1 MSRKVSGKGELW
13 KLSFKYIKKVT
24 AALLA
29 AVLLLLCGSGCSEKD
44 GSGYIFKYDIAA
56 NPVTLDPQTA
66 NDSSAY
72 EIIANLFEGLLKV
85 DNDGNIQ
92 GAAAESYDVSE
103 DGLVYTFKLR
113 EDVYWYDGRE
123 FEAPCT
129 AHDFVF
135 AFQRLFKP
143 ATKSKTAGG
152 FFCIKNAQAI
162 NSGSIAELSELGV
175 EAVGD
180 YDLVIT
186 LEYPNPS
193 FPVLL
198 TTAPAMP
205 CNQEFYESTN
215 GKYGLYA
222 NAVASNGAFYVHSWS
237 YDPWSK
243 DNNNIIMRANVK
255 NNENERIYPYGL
267 NFFIEEEDSYQN
279 FLNEQ
284 SHVYI
289 TSGAE
294 AVRLLDMGYEY
305 SESSN
310 KVWGVLFNVKSDA
323 FRHEG
328 LRQALAYSINRNSTE
343 TDATGYE
350 KSNSLIPSS
359 VKLGDDGYRE
369 LVGRDSYLTY
379 SSLLAENA
387 LDSALPT
394 MDKSNM
400 TGLTLYVPDDDAI
413 MDYVSSVAQQWQTG
427 LNFYCN
433 IKRLSAADY
442 EKVLKSGEFDF
453 IVADISGSFNSP
465 YAYLSSFLSTGSGNY
480 SGYVNSSFDV
490 LMERAESAVTAE
502 ESAELFFEAEET
514 VINGAV
520 FIPLLGQSE
529 YAFLGEDCRDIIYNP
544 FSRTVVFR
552 EAKKF

>member
-1 MSRKVSGKGELW
+1 M
-13 KLSFKYIKKVT
+13 KLRYRSVKKAAAVAAA
-24 AALLA
+24 AALLIYS
-29 AVLLLLCGSGCSEKD
+29 SGCSEKD
-44 GSGYIFKYDIAA
+44 GSGYIFKYEIVA
-56 NPVTLDPQTA
+56 NPATLDPQTA

-85 DNDGNIQ
+85 DSQGDIQ
-92 GAAAESYDVSE
+92 PAVAESYDVSE

-152 FFCIKNAQAI
+152 FFCIKNAQEI
-162 NSGSIAELSELGV
+162 NSGKITELSELGV
-175 EAVGD
+175 EAVSD
-180 YDLVIT
+180 HELVIT

-205 CNQEFYESTN
+205 CNEEYYESTN
-215 GKYGLYA
+215 GKYGLYGD
-222 NAVASNGAFYVHSWS
+222 AVASNGAFYVYRWN
-237 YDPWSK
+237 YDPWSN

-255 NNENERIYPYGL
+255 NKESDPIYPYGL

-279 FLNEQ
+279 FLDEQ

-305 SESSN
+305 SESN
-310 KVWGVLFNVKSDA
+310 NRVWGVLFNVKSPA
-323 FRHEG
+323 FKSEG
-328 LRQALAYSINRNSTE
+328 LRQALAYSIDRDSAV

-350 KSNSLIPSS
+350 NSWSIVPSS
-359 VKLGDDGYRE
+359 VKLGEEDYRE
-369 LVGRDSYLTY
+369 LAGRDSYLTH
-379 SSLLAENA
+379 SSLLADNA
-387 LDSALPT
+387 FDKALREV
-394 MDKSNM
+394 DKSYLS
-400 TGLTLYVPDDDAI
+400 GLTLYVPDDDAI
-413 MDYVSSVAQQWQTG
+413 VEYISTVAQQWQAG

-433 IKRLSAADY
+433 IKRLSASEY
-442 EKVLKSGEFDF
+442 EKVLKNGDFDF

-465 YAYLSSFLSTGSGNY
+465 YAYLSAFLSSGGGNY
-480 SGYVNSSFDV
+480 SGYRNSSFDA
-490 LMERAESAVTAE
+490 LMERAESAATAE
-502 ESAELFFEAEET
+502 ESAELYFQAEET
-514 VINGAV
+514 VINGAM
-520 FIPLLGQSE
+520 FIPLLNQSE
-529 YAFLGEDCRDIIYNP
+529 YAFFGEDCQGIVYNP
-544 FSRTVVFR
+544 FSKTVVFR
-552 EAKKF
+552 EAKKV

>member
-1 MSRKVSGKGELW
+1 MSKKVSGKGELL
-13 KLSFKYIKKVT
+13 KLRYRCIKKT
-24 AALLA
+24 AAAILA
-29 AVLLLLCGSGCSEKD
+29 AVLSICGTSCSEKD
-44 GSGYIFKYDIAA
+44 GSGYIFKYDIDA

-85 DNDGNIQ
+85 DNAGDIQ
-92 GAAAESYDVSE
+92 NAVAESYDVSS

-113 EDVYWYDGRE
+113 EDVYWYDGGE

-143 ATKSKTAGG
+143 ATKSKTAAG
-152 FFCIKNAQAI
+152 FFCIQNAQGI
-162 NSGSIAELSELGV
+162 NNGSISDMSELGV
-175 EAVGD
+175 KAMGD
-180 YDLVIT
+180 YELVIT

-205 CNQEFYESTN
+205 CNQKYYESTN
-215 GKYGLYA
+215 GKYGLDA
-222 NAVASNGAFYVHSWS
+222 KSVASNGAFYVYKWS
-237 YDPWSK
+237 YDPWSS

-255 NNENERIYPYGL
+255 NNESQKIYPYGL

-279 FLNEQ
+279 FLDEL

-289 TSGAE
+289 TSGNK
-294 AVRLLDMGYEY
+294 AVRLLNMGYEY

-310 KVWGVLFNVKSDA
+310 KVWGVLFNVKSTA
-323 FRHEG
+323 FRNEG
-328 LRQALAYSINRNSTE
+328 LRQALAYSINRDGTE
-343 TDATGYE
+343 AGATGYE
-350 KSNSLIPSS
+350 KSNSIIPSS
-359 VKLGDDGYRE
+359 VKIGDDEYRK
-369 LVGRDSYLTY
+369 LAGGDSYLAY

-387 LDSALPT
+387 LENALPT
-394 MDKSNM
+394 LDKSNM
-400 TGLTLYVPDDDAI
+400 SGLTLYVPDDDAI
-413 MDYVSSVAQQWQTG
+413 MEYVSGVAQQWQAE
-427 LNFYCN
+427 LNFYCS
-433 IKRLSAADY
+433 IKRLSSSEY
-442 EKVLKSGEFDF
+442 ESVLKSGEFDF

-465 YAYLSSFLSTGSGNY
+465 YAYLSSFLSGGGENH

-490 LMERAESAVTAE
+490 LMERAESAASAA
-502 ESAELFFEAEET
+502 ESAELYFEAEET
-514 VINGAV
+514 VINAAV
-520 FIPLLGQSE
+520 FIPLINQSE
-529 YAFLGEDCRDIIYNP
+529 YAFLGKDCEDIIYNP
-544 FSRTVVFR
+544 FSKTVVFR

>member
-1 MSRKVSGKGELW
+1 M
-13 KLSFKYIKKVT
+13 
-24 AALLA
+24 AA
-29 AVLLLLCGSGCSEKD
+29 AVLLVCGSGCREKD

-85 DNDGNIQ
+85 DSAGDIQ
-92 GAAAESYDVSE
+92 PAVAESYEVSD
-103 DGLVYTFKLR
+103 DGLVYSFKLR
-113 EDVYWYDGRE
+113 EDIYWYDGRG

-129 AHDFVF
+129 AYDFVF

-162 NSGSIAELSELGV
+162 NGGAISELSELGV
-175 EAVGD
+175 EAVSD
-180 YDLVIT
+180 YELVIT

-205 CNQEFYESTN
+205 CNEEFYRSTD
-215 GKYGLYA
+215 GKYGLYGD
-222 NAVASNGAFYVHSWS
+222 AVASNGAFYVYKWN
-237 YDPWSK
+237 YDPWSS
-243 DNNNIIMRANVK
+243 DNNNIIMRANAK
-255 NNENERIYPYGL
+255 NDENDTIYPYGL
-267 NFFIEEEDSYQN
+267 NFFIEEADSYQN
-279 FLNEQ
+279 FLDEQ

-294 AVRLLDMGYEY
+294 AVRLLNMGYEY

-310 KVWGVLFNVKSDA
+310 RVWGVLFNVKSDA
-323 FRHEG
+323 FKSTA
-328 LRQALAYSINRNSTE
+328 LRQALAYSIDRDDAG
-343 TDATGYE
+343 TDTIGYE
-350 KSNSLIPSS
+350 AARSIVPSS
-359 VKLGDDGYRE
+359 VKLGEEDYRE
-369 LVGRDSYLTY
+369 LAGRDSYLAL
-379 SSLLAENA
+379 SGLLADNA
-387 LDSALPT
+387 FDKALGEVN
-394 MDKSNM
+394 KSDL
-400 TGLTLYVPDDDAI
+400 TGMTLYVPDDDAI
-413 MDYVSSVAQQWQTG
+413 VEYISAVAQQWQAR
-427 LNFYCN
+427 LHFYCN
-433 IKRLSAADY
+433 IKRLPASEY
-442 EKVLKSGEFDF
+442 EKVLKNGDFDF

-480 SGYVNSSFDV
+480 SGYRNPVFDM
-490 LMERAESAVTAE
+490 LMESAESAATAE
-502 ESAELFFEAEET
+502 ESAELYFQAEET
-514 VINGAV
+514 VTGDGV

-529 YAFLGEDCRDIIYNP
+529 YAFFGEDCQGIVYNP
-544 FSRTVVFR
+544 FSKTVVFR

>member
-1 MSRKVSGKGELW
+1 M
-13 KLSFKYIKKVT
+13 KLRYRCIKKTVS
-24 AALLA
+24 AVLA
-29 AVLLLLCGSGCSEKD
+29 AVLLVCGSGCREKD
-44 GSGYIFKYDIAA
+44 GSGAIFKYDIAA

-92 GAAAESYDVSE
+92 PAVAESYKVSD

-113 EDVYWYDGRE
+113 EDVYWYDGDE
-123 FEAPCT
+123 FETSCT

-135 AFQRLFKP
+135 AFQRLFRP

-162 NSGSIAELSELGV
+162 NNGSIGDLSELGV
-175 EAVGD
+175 KAISD
-180 YDLVIT
+180 YELVIT

-205 CNQEFYESTN
+205 CNEEYYKSTD

-222 NAVASNGAFYVHSWS
+222 DAVASNGAFYVYSWN
-237 YDPWSK
+237 YDKWSS

-255 NNENERIYPYGL
+255 NNENEQIYPYGL

-279 FLNEQ
+279 FLDEQ

-294 AVRLLDMGYEY
+294 AVRLLDMGYDY

-310 KVWGVLFNVKSDA
+310 RVWGVLFNVKKPA
-323 FRHEG
+323 FGNAE
-328 LRQALAYSINRNSTE
+328 LRQALAYSINRNSAVAN
-343 TDATGYE
+343 ATGYE
-350 KSNSLIPSS
+350 NSKSIVPSS
-359 VKLGDDGYRE
+359 VKLGEEDYRE

-379 SSLLAENA
+379 SSLLADNA
-387 LDSALPT
+387 
-394 MDKSNM
+394 MDKALQEIDKSSLSGM
-400 TGLTLYVPDDDAI
+400 TLYVPDDDAI
-413 MDYVSSVAQQWQTG
+413 VEYVSTVAQQWQAG

-433 IKRLSAADY
+433 IKRLSAAEY
-442 EKVLKSGEFDF
+442 ENVLKSGDFDF

-465 YAYLSSFLSTGSGNY
+465 YAYLSSFLSSGSGNY
-480 SGYVNSSFDV
+480 SGYRNSSFDA
-490 LMERAESAVTAE
+490 LMARAESAAAAE
-502 ESAELFFEAEET
+502 ESAELYFQAEET
-514 VINGAV
+514 VTNGAV
-520 FIPLLGQSE
+520 FIPLLNQSE
-529 YAFLGEDCRDIIYNP
+529 YAFFGEDCEDIVYNP
-544 FSRTVVFR
+544 FSKTVVFR

>member
-1 MSRKVSGKGELW
+1 M
-13 KLSFKYIKKVT
+13 KLRYRFVKR
-24 AALLA
+24 AAA
-29 AVLLLLCGSGCSEKD
+29 AVLAAILLVCGSGCKEKD
-44 GSGYIFKYDIAA
+44 GSGAIFKYDIAA

-85 DNDGNIQ
+85 DNNGDIQ
-92 GAAAESYDVSE
+92 PAVAESYDVSD
-103 DGLVYTFKLR
+103 DGLIYTFRLR
-113 EDVYWYDGRE
+113 DDVYWYDGDE
-123 FEAPCT
+123 FEAKCT

-152 FFCIKNAQAI
+152 FYCIKNAKAI
-162 NSGSIAELSELGV
+162 NDGRISELSELGV
-175 EAVGD
+175 KAVGD
-180 YDLVIT
+180 YELVIT

-205 CNQEFYESTN
+205 CNEEYYESTD

-222 NAVASNGAFYVHSWS
+222 DAVASNGAFYMYSWS

-243 DNNNIIMRANVK
+243 DNNNIIMRANKK
-255 NNENERIYPYGL
+255 NNENEPIYPYGL
-267 NFFIEEEDSYQN
+267 NFFIEEEDSYLN
-279 FLNEQ
+279 FLDEQ

-310 KVWGVLFNVKSDA
+310 RVWGVLFNLKSSA
-323 FRHEG
+323 FGSAE
-328 LRQALAYSINRNSTE
+328 LRQALAYSINRNSAV

-350 KSNSLIPSS
+350 NAQSIVPSS
-359 VKLGDDGYRE
+359 VKLGEEDYRE

-379 SSLLAENA
+379 SSLLADNA
-387 LDSALPT
+387 MDKALQEIDKSALSG
-394 MDKSNM
+394 M
-400 TGLTLYVPDDDAI
+400 TLYVPDDDAI
-413 MDYVSSVAQQWQTG
+413 VEYVSTVAQQWQAG

-433 IKRLSAADY
+433 IKRLSAAEY

-480 SGYVNSSFDV
+480 SGYRNSSFDV
-490 LMERAESAVTAE
+490 LMTRAESAATAE
-502 ESAELFFEAEET
+502 ESAELYFQAEET

-529 YAFLGEDCRDIIYNP
+529 YAFFGEDCEGIVYNP
-544 FSRTVVFR
+544 FSKTVVFR

>member
-1 MSRKVSGKGELW
+1 M
-13 KLSFKYIKKVT
+13 KLKYRFVKR
-24 AALLA
+24 AA
-29 AVLLLLCGSGCSEKD
+29 AVLAAAMLLCVSGCREKD

-56 NPVTLDPQTA
+56 NPVTLDPQSA
-66 NDSSAY
+66 NDSSSY
-72 EIIANLFEGLLKV
+72 EIISNLFDGLLKV
-85 DNDGNIQ
+85 DSNGDIQ
-92 GAAAESYDVSE
+92 GAVAESYDVSE

-152 FFCIKNAQAI
+152 FFCIKNAHAI
-162 NSGSIAELSELGV
+162 NSGSISELSELGV
-175 EAVGD
+175 KAVSD
-180 YDLVIT
+180 YELVIT

-205 CNQEFYESTN
+205 CNEEYYQSTD

-222 NAVASNGAFYVHSWS
+222 DAVASNGAFYVYRWNYDQWS
-237 YDPWSK
+237 N
-243 DNNNIIMRANVK
+243 DNNNIIMRANTK
-255 NNENERIYPYGL
+255 NNDNEKIYPYGL
-267 NFFIEEEDSYQN
+267 NFFIEEPDSYQN

-294 AVRLLDMGYEY
+294 AVKLLNMGYEY

-310 KVWGVLFNVKSDA
+310 RVWGVLFNMQSPA
-323 FRHEG
+323 FKNAD
-328 LRQALAYSINRNSTE
+328 LRQALAYSIDRSSAVTE
-343 TDATGYE
+343 ATGYE
-350 KSNSLIPSS
+350 NSQSIVPSS
-359 VKLGDDGYRE
+359 VKLGEENYRE
-369 LVGRDSYLTY
+369 LAGRDSYLTY
-379 SSLLAENA
+379 SSLLADNA
-387 LDSALPT
+387 LDKALNEV
-394 MDKSNM
+394 DKTYLS
-400 TGLTLYVPDDDAI
+400 GRLTLYVPDDDAI
-413 MDYVSSVAQQWQTG
+413 VEYISTVAQQWQAR

-433 IKRLSAADY
+433 IKRLSAAEY
-442 EKVLKSGEFDF
+442 EKTLKGGDFDF

-480 SGYVNSSFDV
+480 SGYRNSSFDA
-490 LMERAESAVTAE
+490 LMERAESAATAE
-502 ESAELFFEAEET
+502 ESAELYFQAEET
-514 VINGAV
+514 VVNGGV
-520 FIPLLGQSE
+520 FIPLLNQSE
-529 YAFLGEDCRDIIYNP
+529 YAFFGEDCREIVYNP
-544 FSRTVVFR
+544 FSKTVVFR

>member
-1 MSRKVSGKGELW
+1 MLA
-13 KLSFKYIKKVT
+13 
-24 AALLA
+24 AALLI
-29 AVLLLLCGSGCSEKD
+29 CGSGCREQD

-56 NPVTLDPQTA
+56 NPATLDPQTA
-66 NDSSAY
+66 NDSSAH

-85 DNDGNIQ
+85 DSEGEIQ
-92 GAAAESYDVSE
+92 GAVAESYEVSD

-135 AFQRLFKP
+135 AFQRLFRP

-162 NSGSIAELSELGV
+162 NSGETSELSELGV
-175 EAVGD
+175 KAVSD
-180 YDLVIT
+180 YELVIT

-205 CNQEFYESTN
+205 CNEEYYVSTN
-215 GKYGLYA
+215 GKYGLYGD
-222 NAVASNGAFYVHSWS
+222 AVASNGAFYVYKWS
-237 YDPWSK
+237 YDPWSS
-243 DNNNIIMRANVK
+243 DNNNIIMRANTK
-255 NNENERIYPYGL
+255 NNEDNTIYPYGL
-267 NFFIEEEDSYQN
+267 NFFIEEADSYQN
-279 FLNEQ
+279 FLDEQ

-310 KVWGVLFNVKSDA
+310 RVWGVLFNVKSSA
-323 FRHEG
+323 FKSSS
-328 LRQALAYSINRNSTE
+328 LRQALAYSINRDNAVTE
-343 TDATGYE
+343 ATGYE
-350 KSNSLIPSS
+350 NSRSIVPSS
-359 VKLGDDGYRE
+359 VKLGEEDYRE
-369 LVGRDSYLTY
+369 LAGRESFLTY
-379 SSLLAENA
+379 SSLLADNA
-387 LDSALPT
+387 
-394 MDKSNM
+394 MDKALREVDKSYLS
-400 TGLTLYVPDDDAI
+400 GLTLYVPDDDAI
-413 MDYVSSVAQQWQTG
+413 VEYVSTIAQQWQAG

-433 IKRLSAADY
+433 IKRLSASEY
-442 EKVLKSGEFDF
+442 EKVLKSGDFDF

-465 YAYLSSFLSTGSGNY
+465 YAYLSSFLSSGSGNY
-480 SGYVNSSFDV
+480 CGYRNSSFDM
-490 LMERAESAVTAE
+490 LMARAESAATAE
-502 ESAELFFEAEET
+502 ESAELYFQAEET
-514 VINGAV
+514 VTGGGV
-520 FIPLLGQSE
+520 FIPLLNQSE
-529 YAFLGEDCRDIIYNP
+529 YAFFGEDCQGIVYNP
-544 FSRTVVFR
+544 FSKTVVFR

>member
-1 MSRKVSGKGELW
+1 MRYRSVKR
-13 KLSFKYIKKVT
+13 
-24 AALLA
+24 AAAAVLA
-29 AVLLLLCGSGCSEKD
+29 AVLLVCGSGCREND

-85 DNDGNIQ
+85 DSEGDIQ
-92 GAAAESYDVSE
+92 PAVAERYDVSE

-113 EDVYWYDGRE
+113 EDVFWYDGRE

-162 NSGSIAELSELGV
+162 NSGEIGELSELGV
-175 EAVGD
+175 KAAGD
-180 YDLVIT
+180 YELVIT

-205 CNQEFYESTN
+205 CNEEYYRSTD
-215 GKYGLYA
+215 GKYGLYGD
-222 NAVASNGAFYVHSWS
+222 AVASNGAFYVYKWN
-237 YDPWSK
+237 YDPWSS
-243 DNNNIIMRANVK
+243 DNNNIIMRANAR
-255 NNENERIYPYGL
+255 NNENDAIYPYGL
-267 NFFIEEEDSYQN
+267 NFFIEEADSYQN
-279 FLNEQ
+279 FLDEQ

-310 KVWGVLFNVKSDA
+310 RVWGVLFNVKSDA
-323 FRHEG
+323 FKSTA
-328 LRQALAYSINRNSTE
+328 LRQALAYSIDRDSVE
-343 TDATGYE
+343 TNTTGYE
-350 KSNSLIPSS
+350 ASRSIVPSS
-359 VKLGDDGYRE
+359 VKLGEEDYRE
-369 LVGRDSYLTY
+369 LAGRDSYLSH
-379 SSLLAENA
+379 SSLLSDNA
-387 LDSALPT
+387 FDKALREVN
-394 MDKSNM
+394 KSDLS
-400 TGLTLYVPDDDAI
+400 GLTLYVPDDDAI
-413 MDYVSSVAQQWQTG
+413 VEYISDVAQQWQAK

-433 IKRLSAADY
+433 IKRLSVSEY
-442 EKVLKSGEFDF
+442 EKVLKSGNFDF

-480 SGYVNSSFDV
+480 SGYGNSDFDA
-490 LMERAESAVTAE
+490 LMERAESAATAE
-502 ESAELFFEAEET
+502 ESAELYFQAEET
-514 VINGAV
+514 VTGTGV
-520 FIPLLGQSE
+520 FIPLLSQSE
-529 YAFLGEDCRDIIYNP
+529 YAFFGEDCRGIVYNP
-544 FSRTVVFR
+544 FSKTVVFR

>member
-1 MSRKVSGKGELW
+1 MLV
-13 KLSFKYIKKVT
+13 
-24 AALLA
+24 
-29 AVLLLLCGSGCSEKD
+29 CGSGCREKD
-44 GSGYIFKYDIAA
+44 GRGAIFKYDIAA
-56 NPVTLDPQTA
+56 NPATLDPQTA

-85 DNDGNIQ
+85 DNNGDIQ
-92 GAAAESYDVSE
+92 SAVAESYEVSE
-103 DGLVYTFKLR
+103 DGLIYTFKLR
-113 EDVYWYDGRE
+113 EDVYWYDGDE

-162 NSGSIAELSELGV
+162 NDGRIGELSELGV
-175 EAVGD
+175 KAVSD
-180 YDLVIT
+180 YELVIS

-205 CNQEFYESTN
+205 CNEEYYVSTN

-222 NAVASNGAFYVHSWS
+222 DAVASNGAFYVYKWS
-237 YDPWSK
+237 YDPWSS
-243 DNNNIIMRANVK
+243 DNNNIIMRANIK
-255 NNENERIYPYGL
+255 NNENEPIYPYGL

-279 FLNEQ
+279 FLNEE

-294 AVRLLDMGYEY
+294 AVRLLDMGYDY
-305 SESSN
+305 SESN
-310 KVWGVLFNVKSDA
+310 NRVWGVLFNVKSQV
-323 FRHEG
+323 FKNEN
-328 LRQALAYSINRNSTE
+328 LRQALAYSINRSSGE

-350 KSNSLIPSS
+350 KALSIVPSS
-359 VKLGDDGYRE
+359 VKLGEEDYRE
-369 LVGRDSYLTY
+369 LAGRESYLSY
-379 SSLLAENA
+379 SSLLADNA
-387 LDSALPT
+387 
-394 MDKSNM
+394 MDKALNQVDKSYLLS
-400 TGLTLYVPDDDAI
+400 GLTLYVPDDDAI
-413 MDYVSSVAQQWQTG
+413 VEYVSAVAQQWQVK

-433 IKRLSAADY
+433 IRRVTASEH
-442 EKVLKSGEFDF
+442 EKVLKSGDFDF

-465 YAYLSSFLSTGSGNY
+465 YAYLSSFTSSGSGNY
-480 SGYVNSSFDV
+480 SGYKNSDFDM
-490 LMERAESAVTAE
+490 LMAMAESAATVE
-502 ESAELFFEAEET
+502 ESAELYLQAEDT
-514 VINGAV
+514 VINGGV
-520 FIPLLGQSE
+520 FIPLVGQSE
-529 YAFLGEDCRDIIYNP
+529 YAFLGEDCMGIVYNP
-544 FSRTVVFR
+544 FSKTVVFR

>member
-1 MSRKVSGKGELW
+1 M
-13 KLSFKYIKKVT
+13 KLRYRFIKKMIAAVLA
-24 AALLA
+24 AALL
-29 AVLLLLCGSGCSEKD
+29 VCGSGCREKD
-44 GSGYIFKYDIAA
+44 GSGAIFKYDIAA
-56 NPVTLDPQTA
+56 NPATLDPQTA

-72 EIIANLFEGLLKV
+72 EVIANLFEGLLKV
-85 DNDGNIQ
+85 DNEGNIQ
-92 GAAAESYDVSE
+92 TAVAESYEVSG
-103 DGLVYTFKLR
+103 DGLVYSFKLR
-113 EDVYWYDGRE
+113 EDVYWYDGGE

-162 NSGSIAELSELGV
+162 NSGSIGELSELGV
-175 EAVGD
+175 EAVSD
-180 YDLVIT
+180 YELVIT

-205 CNQEFYESTN
+205 CNQEYYESTN

-222 NAVASNGAFYVHSWS
+222 DAVASNGAFYVYKWN
-237 YDPWSK
+237 YDPWSS
-243 DNNNIIMRANVK
+243 DNNNIIMRANTK
-255 NNENERIYPYGL
+255 NNESEKIYPYGL

-279 FLNEQ
+279 FLDEQ

-310 KVWGVLFNVKSDA
+310 KVWGVLFNVKSSA
-323 FRHEG
+323 FRNEG
-328 LRQALAYSINRNSTE
+328 LRQALAYSIDRDRTE

-350 KSNSLIPSS
+350 KSNSIIPSS
-359 VKLGDDGYRE
+359 VKLGDDSYRE
-369 LVGRDSYLTY
+369 LAGRDSYLTY
-379 SSLLAENA
+379 SSQLAENA
-387 LDSALPT
+387 LESAMPAL
-394 MDKSNM
+394 DKSHLS
-400 TGLTLYVPDDDAI
+400 GLTLYIPDDDAI
-413 MDYVSSVAQQWQTG
+413 MEYVADVAQQWQAE

-465 YAYLSSFLSTGSGNY
+465 YAYLSSFLSSGSGNY
-480 SGYVNSSFDV
+480 SGYVNSSFNA
-490 LMERAESAVTAE
+490 LMERAESAATAE
-502 ESAELFFEAEET
+502 ESAELYFEAEET

-520 FIPLLGQSE
+520 FIPLLKQSE
-529 YAFLGEDCRDIIYNP
+529 YAFLGEDCKDILYNP

>member
-1 MSRKVSGKGELW
+1 M
-13 KLSFKYIKKVT
+13 KLRYRFIKR
-24 AALLA
+24 AAAAVLT
-29 AVLLLLCGSGCSEKD
+29 AVLLLWGTGCKEKD
-44 GSGYIFKYDIAA
+44 GSGAIFKYDIAA

-85 DNDGNIQ
+85 DNNGDIQ
-92 GAAAESYDVSE
+92 PAVAESYDVSE
-103 DGLVYTFKLR
+103 DGLIYTFKLR
-113 EDVYWYDGRE
+113 EDVYWYDGDE
-123 FEAPCT
+123 FEAKCT

-152 FFCIKNAQAI
+152 FYCIKNAKAI
-162 NSGSIAELSELGV
+162 NDGRISELSELGV
-175 EAVGD
+175 KAAGD
-180 YDLVIT
+180 YELVIT
-186 LEYPNPS
+186 LEFPNPS

-205 CNQEFYESTN
+205 CNQEYYESTD

-222 NAVASNGAFYVHSWS
+222 DAVASNGAFYMYSWS

-243 DNNNIIMRANVK
+243 DNNSIIMRANKK
-255 NNENERIYPYGL
+255 NNENEQIYPYGL

-279 FLNEQ
+279 FLDEQ

-289 TSGAE
+289 TSGTE
-294 AVRLLDMGYEY
+294 AVRLLNMGYDY

-310 KVWGVLFNVKSDA
+310 RVWGVLFNLKSSA
-323 FRHEG
+323 FGNAE
-328 LRQALAYSINRNSTE
+328 LRQALAYSINRNSAV

-350 KSNSLIPSS
+350 NAQSIVPSS
-359 VKLGDDGYRE
+359 VKLGEEDYRE
-369 LVGRDSYLTY
+369 LVERDSYLTY
-379 SSLLAENA
+379 SSLLADNA
-387 LDSALPT
+387 MDKALQEIDKSAL
-394 MDKSNM
+394 
-400 TGLTLYVPDDDAI
+400 TGMTLYVPDDDAI
-413 MDYVSSVAQQWQTG
+413 VEYVSTVAQQWQAG

-433 IKRLSAADY
+433 IKRLPAAEY

-490 LMERAESAVTAE
+490 LMARAESAATAE
-502 ESAELFFEAEET
+502 ESAELYFQAEET

-529 YAFLGEDCRDIIYNP
+529 YAFFGEDCQGIVYNP
-544 FSRTVVFR
+544 FSKTVVFR

>member
-1 MSRKVSGKGELW
+1 MRYRFVKRAA
-13 KLSFKYIKKVT
+13 

-29 AVLLLLCGSGCSEKD
+29 AALLICGSGCRDQD

-56 NPVTLDPQTA
+56 NPATLDPQTA

-72 EIIANLFEGLLKV
+72 EIISNLFEGLLKV
-85 DNDGNIQ
+85 DSEGEIQ
-92 GAAAESYDVSE
+92 GAVADNYEVSD
-103 DGLVYTFKLR
+103 DGLIYTFKLR

-152 FFCIKNAQAI
+152 FFCIKNAQEI
-162 NSGSIAELSELGV
+162 NSGKTSELSELGV
-175 EAVGD
+175 KAVSD
-180 YDLVIT
+180 YELVIT

-205 CNQEFYESTN
+205 CNEEYYISTN
-215 GKYGLYA
+215 GKYGLYGD
-222 NAVASNGAFYVHSWS
+222 AVASNGAFYVYKWN
-237 YDPWSK
+237 YDPWSS
-243 DNNNIIMRANVK
+243 DNNNIIMRANTK
-255 NNENERIYPYGL
+255 NNEDKTIYPYGL
-267 NFFIEEEDSYQN
+267 NFFIEEADSYQN
-279 FLNEQ
+279 FLDEQ

-294 AVRLLDMGYEY
+294 AVRLLNMGYEY

-310 KVWGVLFNVKSDA
+310 RVWGVLFNVKSSA
-323 FRHEG
+323 FKSSS
-328 LRQALAYSINRNSTE
+328 LRQALAYSINRDSAVTE
-343 TDATGYE
+343 ATGYE
-350 KSNSLIPSS
+350 NSRSIVPSS
-359 VKLGDDGYRE
+359 VKLGEEDYRE
-369 LVGRDSYLTY
+369 LVGKESYLTH
-379 SSLLAENA
+379 SSLLADNA
-387 LDSALPT
+387 FDKALREV
-394 MDKSNM
+394 DKTYLS
-400 TGLTLYVPDDDAI
+400 GLTLYVPDDDAI
-413 MDYVSSVAQQWQTG
+413 MDYVSTVAQQWQAG

-433 IKRLSAADY
+433 IKRLSATDY
-442 EKVLKSGEFDF
+442 EKALKSGDFDF

-480 SGYVNSSFDV
+480 SGYRNSSFDV
-490 LMERAESAVTAE
+490 MMERAESAPTAE
-502 ESAELFFEAEET
+502 ESAELYFQAEEMVT
-514 VINGAV
+514 GDGV

-529 YAFLGEDCRDIIYNP
+529 YAFFGEDCKGIVYNP
-544 FSRTVVFR
+544 FSKTVVFR